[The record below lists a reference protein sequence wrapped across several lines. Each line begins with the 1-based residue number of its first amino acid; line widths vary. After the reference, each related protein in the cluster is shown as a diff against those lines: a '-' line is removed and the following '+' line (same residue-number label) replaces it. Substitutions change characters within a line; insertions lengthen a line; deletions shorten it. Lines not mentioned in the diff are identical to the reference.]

1 MTESGRSNDRSMTT
15 LSCGF
20 HVHFMKH
27 AAPTERPAFGA
38 GGVALGPPRNDLKGW
53 WCTQVTVVEICAAAV
68 APGPDADK
76 VATVFPET
84 PASPGSRLS
93 PELRARS
100 MFRLSLGNYFMGG
113 FIISLISLLVPR
125 LKLLMGL
132 DYFQASLVQLA
143 FHSSYLLFALP
154 ITAWIVAIGYMRGL
168 SLGLSVMACGC
179 AGLAGAAAA
188 GSYPLVLVALLTLSA
203 GVTFLQL
210 AGGIVFVV
218 VEDGPRA
225 MSRLTLVQ
233 GFNSLGTV
241 LAPLLGASF
250 LLGDAT
256 AVPSGW
262 LALALPFLASAAGLA
277 ILAIAFFRARTL
289 LDGVTPPRRVPVTRM
304 LSLLRAPRLL
314 AGSLAMFAYVGAEV
328 TIGSLLANYLVR
340 SDVLGVPLVTA
351 GRLVSLYW
359 AGAMIGRFVGAAAFA
374 RIAPPRAL
382 AGTACGAVILVA
394 IAMGAQGVTGA
405 AALLA
410 VGLCNAIMYPTIFAL
425 SLPDEATAAPYA
437 SMALCMAVVGG
448 AVVPVLTGR
457 IADAIGLRF
466 AFSLSLFC
474 YVVIAAF
481 AVGCLRLWPRRD

>member
-1 MTESGRSNDRSMTT
+1 MSSDPATT
-15 LSCGF
+15 
-20 HVHFMKH
+20 
-27 AAPTERPAFGA
+27 
-38 GGVALGPPRNDLKGW
+38 
-53 WCTQVTVVEICAAAV
+53 
-68 APGPDADK
+68 
-76 VATVFPET
+76 
-84 PASPGSRLS
+84 ASA
-93 PELRARS
+93 RARRL
-100 MFRLSLGNYFMGG
+100 FRLSLGNYFMGG

-168 SLGLSVMACGC
+168 SLGLAVMALGC

-225 MSRLTLVQ
+225 VSRLTLVQ

-250 LLGDAT
+250 LLGSAST
-256 AVPSGW
+256 GPSGW
-262 LALALPFLASAAGLA
+262 VALALPFLASAAALA
-277 ILAIAFFRARTL
+277 SLAIAFFGARRL
-289 LDGVTPPRRVPVTRM
+289 LDDLTPPRRVPLAGVVA
-304 LSLLRAPRLL
+304 LLRDPRLL
-314 AGSLAMFAYVGAEV
+314 AGSAAMFAYVGAEV
-328 TIGSLLANYLVR
+328 TIGSLLANFLVR
-340 SDVLGVPLVTA
+340 GDVLAVPLVTA

-374 RIAPPRAL
+374 RIAPSRAL
-382 AGTACGAVILVA
+382 AGTAIAAALLVA
-394 IAMGAQGVTGA
+394 VAIGTPGAIGA

-425 SLPDEATAAPYA
+425 SLPDDAEAAPYA

-457 IADAIGLRF
+457 MADAIGLRA
-466 AFSLSLFC
+466 AFSLSLVC
-474 YVVIAAF
+474 YLVIAAF
-481 AVGCLRLWPRRD
+481 AYGCITAWPRSEPAA